1 MFANPISSVSCSIL
15 GPQLVESGMDSGVD
29 SGVDSGM
36 DSGVDSGAD
45 SGMDSEETW
54 GMQTLQFSQ
63 SVVRFQE
70 Y

>member
-1 MFANPISSVSCSIL
+1 
-15 GPQLVESGMDSGVD
+15 MDSGVD
-29 SGVDSGM
+29 CGVDSGM
-36 DSGVDSGAD
+36 ESGMD